1 MIQKF
6 FFFLLTLLIFSSCGY
21 KPIYSTKSLNFSIEN
36 IEKNNT
42 SLNNEFEKTINSLK
56 NKESNN
62 KINIKI
68 QSDKITTI
76 KSKDSKGNA
85 LVFELKIIL
94 KVTNLSDQKK
104 MEQSFSKKITYKN
117 SDDKFKLNQYE
128 KELEKI
134 LIQNLVEELINYLS
148 NSQ

>member
-1 MIQKF
+1 M
-6 FFFLLTLLIFSSCGY
+6 
-21 KPIYSTKSLNFSIEN
+21 TKLF
-36 IEKNNT
+36 
-42 SLNNEFEKTINSLK
+42 
-56 NKESNN
+56 
-62 KINIKI
+62 KI

-117 SDDKFKLNQYE
+117 SNDKFKLNQYE